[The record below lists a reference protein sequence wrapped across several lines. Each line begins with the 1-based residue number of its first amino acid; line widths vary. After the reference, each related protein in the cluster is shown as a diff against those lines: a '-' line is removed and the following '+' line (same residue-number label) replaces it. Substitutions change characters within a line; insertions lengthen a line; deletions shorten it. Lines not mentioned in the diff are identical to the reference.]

1 MNTCV
6 WEGWTDRWH
15 ASEHLQA
22 GGEVW
27 RKAQVRAI
35 WCLLF
40 SRGSSPFGLTF
51 QRWSIIY
58 IGTYH
63 NQLVILYMITLKT
76 LSAKHI
82 ILCDILDTRLN
93 RKIPTPWSFSPQ
105 VVWTLFRSVQVSGRT
120 ATTWAQKFW
129 GGQPRPSWET
139 RNGDIQSKYCQ
150 NQLITLYIFTQK
162 TLSAKQIVLC
172 NISDARLNQKIPTPW
187 PISPQGVWTLFSS
200 VQVPQGEQLQL
211 STEALRKSSSPVL
224 RDMER
229 AGKDWSRK
237 CGEERKMNVAQIWKM
252 LKRDGERSD
261 E

>member
-1 MNTCV
+1 MNACV

-105 VVWTLFRSVQVSGRT
+105 GVWTLFRSVQVSGRT

-129 GGQPRPSWET
+129 GGQPRRSWET
-139 RNGDIQSKYCQ
+139 RNGDTQSKM
-150 NQLITLYIFTQK
+150 IHIFLKNTPSFESSVK
-162 TLSAKQIVLC
+162 KVSPSK
-172 NISDARLNQKIPTPW
+172 ARLK
-187 PISPQGVWTLFSS
+187 
-200 VQVPQGEQLQL
+200 LQ
-211 STEALRKSSSPVL
+211 RV
-224 RDMER
+224 
-229 AGKDWSRK
+229 
-237 CGEERKMNVAQIWKM
+237 V
-252 LKRDGERSD
+252 DG
-261 E
+261 

>member
-105 VVWTLFRSVQVSGRT
+105 
-120 ATTWAQKFW
+120 
-129 GGQPRPSWET
+129 
-139 RNGDIQSKYCQ
+139 
-150 NQLITLYIFTQK
+150 
-162 TLSAKQIVLC
+162 
-172 NISDARLNQKIPTPW
+172 
-187 PISPQGVWTLFSS
+187 GVWTLCRLNVIPLSAGLWENS
-200 VQVPQGEQLQL
+200 DNL
-211 STEALRKSSSPVL
+211 STEVLRRATSSVL
-224 RDMER
+224 RDKEWWHTIKILPKPVDYPVYIYPKDPER
-229 AGKDWSRK
+229 
-237 CGEERKMNVAQIWKM
+237 
-252 LKRDGERSD
+252 
-261 E
+261 